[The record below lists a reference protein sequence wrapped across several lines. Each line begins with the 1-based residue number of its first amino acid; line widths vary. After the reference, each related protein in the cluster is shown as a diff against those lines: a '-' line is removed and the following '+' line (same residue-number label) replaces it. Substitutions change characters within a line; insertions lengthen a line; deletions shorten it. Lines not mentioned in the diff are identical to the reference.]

1 MRRRYLLRLV
11 VKLGSSSVTGPDG
24 SISHGILKAVSSQI
38 AKLRTAGHFVV
49 IVSSGAIASG
59 LYTLGIVDRRP
70 SDLAV
75 LQAISAV
82 GQSRLMAA
90 YNQALGE
97 YGLIAGQVLLTPL
110 DFVNRQQY
118 LHARQTLEKLLDLGV
133 VPVVNENDAIADDE
147 IRFGDNDRIAAL
159 VANLIAADLLV
170 LLTDQMGVYT
180 SDPRVDAAASL
191 VEEID
196 EISEVLKE
204 AAGGP
209 GTERGSGG
217 MASKLQAA
225 SIASWSGVD
234 VLIASASRDS
244 VLEEACERKP
254 GLGTFINRRPSRLSA
269 RKLWIAFA
277 NPPVGRVFIDEGA
290 RNAVVDRSKSLLSV
304 GVRSFDGAFGTDD
317 PVEICDL
324 SGKVIAK
331 GLVRISSDDLRLVVE
346 DRVPGSATSSSIL
359 VHRDDLVVL
368 VS

>member
-1 MRRRYLLRLV
+1 MRLV
-11 VKLGSSSVTGPDG
+11 VKLGSSSVTESDG
-24 SISHGILKAVSSQI
+24 SIATSTLRSVSSQI
-38 AKLRTAGHFVV
+38 AQLRSAGHYAVV
-49 IVSSGAIASG
+49 VSSGAIASG
-59 LYTLGIVDRRP
+59 LNTLGMANRRP

-90 YNQALGE
+90 YNQAFGE

-110 DFVNRQQY
+110 DFINRQQY
-118 LHARQTLEKLLDLGV
+118 LHARQTLQKLLDLGV
-133 VPVVNENDAIADDE
+133 VPVVNENDAVADDE

-159 VANLIAADLLV
+159 VANLITADLLV

-180 SDPRVDAAASL
+180 SDPRLDSAASL

-196 EISEVLKE
+196 EVSEALRE

-234 VLIASASRDS
+234 VLIANASKDS
-244 VLEEACERKP
+244 VLVEACEKKP
-254 GLGTFINRRPSRLSA
+254 GLGTVVNRRPSRLSA

-277 NPPVGRVFIDEGA
+277 NPPVGRVYVDDGA
-290 RNAVVDRSKSLLSV
+290 REALVENSKSLLSV
-304 GVRSFDGAFGTDD
+304 GVQSVQGNFAEDD
-317 PVEICDL
+317 PLEICDL
-324 SGKVIAK
+324 SGRVVARGLAKVAS
-331 GLVRISSDDLRLVVE
+331 GDLLESISGRSL
-346 DRVPGSATSSSIL
+346 GIQGSSSIL

-368 VS
+368 V

>member
-1 MRRRYLLRLV
+1 MRVV
-11 VKLGSSSVTGPDG
+11 VKLGSSSVTSADG
-24 SISHGILKAVSSQI
+24 SIAHDTLRSISSQI
-38 AKLRTAGHFVV
+38 SELRNVGNSVV

-59 LYTLGIVDRRP
+59 LNTLGIIDKRP
-70 SDLAV
+70 SDLSV

-97 YGLIAGQVLLTPL
+97 FGLIAGQVLLTPL
-110 DFVNRQQY
+110 DFINRQQY

-133 VPVVNENDAIADDE
+133 VPVINENDAVADDE

-159 VANLIAADLLV
+159 VANLITADLLV
-170 LLTDQMGVYT
+170 LLTDQIGVYT
-180 SDPRVDAAASL
+180 SDPRVDSAASL
-191 VEEID
+191 LEEID
-196 EISEVLKE
+196 EISEAIKE

-234 VLIASASRDS
+234 VLIASASRDL
-244 VLEEACERKP
+244 VLVEACERKP
-254 GLGTFINRRPSRLSA
+254 GLGTFVNKRTTRLSA

-277 NPPVGRVFIDEGA
+277 NPPVGKVFVDDGA
-290 RNAVVDRSKSLLSV
+290 IKAVVENSKSLLSV
-304 GVRSFDGAFGTDD
+304 GVRSFEGPFFEGDA
-317 PVEICDL
+317 VEICDL
-324 SGKVIAK
+324 SGRVVSR
-331 GLVRISSDDLRLVVE
+331 GLVRVSSEDLRSAT
-346 DRVPGSATSSSIL
+346 GSAVSGNQSNSSIV

-368 VS
+368 V

>member
-1 MRRRYLLRLV
+1 MRVV
-11 VKLGSSSVTGPDG
+11 VKLGSSSVTGADG
-24 SISHGILKAVSSQI
+24 AISHDTLRAISSQI
-38 AKLRTAGHFVV
+38 AELRISGNFVA

-59 LYTLGIVDRRP
+59 LNTLGIIDKRP
-70 SDLAV
+70 SDLSV

-97 YGLIAGQVLLTPL
+97 FGLIAGQVLLTPL
-110 DFVNRQQY
+110 DFINRQQY
-118 LHARQTLEKLLDLGV
+118 LHARQTLEKLLELGV
-133 VPVVNENDAIADDE
+133 VPVINENDAIADDE

-170 LLTDQMGVYT
+170 LLTDQIGVFT
-180 SDPRVDAAASL
+180 SDPRVDTAASL

-234 VLIASASRDS
+234 VLIASATRDY
-244 VLEEACERKP
+244 VLVEACDRKP
-254 GLGTFINRRPSRLSA
+254 GLGTFVNKRKARLSA

-277 NPPVGRVFIDEGA
+277 NPPVSKVFVDDGA
-290 RNAVVDRSKSLLSV
+290 IVAIVEKSKSLLSV
-304 GVRSFDGAFGTDD
+304 GVRSFEGSFLEND

-324 SGKVIAK
+324 SGRVVAR
-331 GLVRISSDDLRLVVE
+331 GLVKVSSEDLHSTNGSA
-346 DRVPGSATSSSIL
+346 VPGTQSHSSIL

-368 VS
+368 V

>member
-1 MRRRYLLRLV
+1 M
-11 VKLGSSSVTGPDG
+11 VKLGSSSVTNSDG
-24 SISHGILKAVSSQI
+24 SISHDTLRSVSSQI
-38 AKLRTAGHFVV
+38 AGLRQSGHSAV

-59 LYTLGIVDRRP
+59 LNTLGLVDRRP
-70 SDLAV
+70 SDVSV

-97 YGLIAGQVLLTPL
+97 FGLIAGQVLLSPL
-110 DFVNRQQY
+110 DFINRQQY
-118 LHARQTLEKLLDLGV
+118 LHARQTLGKLLDLGV
-133 VPVVNENDAIADDE
+133 VPVVNENDAVADDE

-159 VANLIAADLLV
+159 VANLISADLLV

-225 SIASWSGVD
+225 SIASWSGID
-234 VLIASASRDS
+234 VLIASATRES
-244 VLEEACERKP
+244 VLLEACERKP
-254 GLGTFINRRPSRLSA
+254 GIGTLVNRRRAHLSA

-277 NPPVGRVFIDEGA
+277 NPSVGKVFVDDGA
-290 RNAVVDRSKSLLSV
+290 RDAIVEHSKSLLSV
-304 GVRSFDGAFGTDD
+304 GVRSFEGSFLEDD
-317 PVEICDL
+317 SVEICDL
-324 SGKVIAK
+324 KGYVIAK
-331 GLVRISSDDLRLVVE
+331 GLARVSSEDLRLVAK
-346 DRVPGSATSSSIL
+346 DRTPGGQGGSSIL

-368 VS
+368 I